1 MTVVLRVKTTAGW
14 SPMVQETGKQ
24 RGERQRQTP
33 EMGDFFFTSALSFVF
48 GNYYLIID

>member
-33 EMGDFFFTSALSFVF
+33 EVGDFFLLQHFHL
-48 GNYYLIID
+48 YLVIIV